1 MVTRKPNSQVF
12 LDYSKDKTHYMNI
25 DYDIIIDKLSAAD
38 GGGYL
43 AYYKDILSIMGDGET
58 KDEAIDDV
66 KKAFGCFLEVNME
79 C

>member
-1 MVTRKPNSQVF
+1 
-12 LDYSKDKTHYMNI
+12 
-25 DYDIIIDKLSAAD
+25 
-38 GGGYL
+38 
-43 AYYKDILSIMGDGET
+43 MGDGET